1 LKRRLFRRARAGT
14 AILLAL
20 ACAAALAAAPASAAQ
35 THDFLGSVGEGET
48 LSPAGLAVDS
58 STGDLYVADLGSGEV
73 RRFDAS
79 GAPAEFSGLGSS
91 SLAAPGM
98 PAGMSQ
104 VAVDNSGGATAGD
117 FYVVRGDAVHAYA
130 PSGEAANF
138 AAASSYAGANTITG
152 SPSGAFETAVAVAI
166 GTDGE
171 IFVSDIGLG
180 NVYVYNAEG
189 EFLNTIN
196 AYNTSGLATDSTDT
210 IYAASGIVNG
220 FVPSLVPIDS
230 TTGFTE
236 TYPPAVAPN
245 AIGVDPN
252 GDALY
257 VGDGGAV
264 HQYGSNAE
272 GNAETLT
279 FGADHL
285 GAGTAGIAVDGSAGA
300 SAGDVYV
307 ASGERVLRFGPQVET
322 PDVETTAATDVDS
335 VTRTATLNGT
345 VNPRGRLV
353 TECEFEYGPTAAYG
367 LTAPCA
373 ESEGEIGTGTAPF
386 AVEAEVG
393 GLEVADYHFRLV
405 AGNGEGSLAGGDLG
419 FPISSAPSVVGEST
433 EASSTEARL
442 AAQIF
447 SGNIA
452 TSWRFEYG
460 LTAAYGS
467 STPSGAI
474 PAELVPRPV
483 STTIVGLQPGST
495 YHYRAIAT
503 NALGSE
509 AGPDQT
515 FTTALS
521 GGGLGC
527 ANEALRQG
535 YSVFLP
541 ECRAYEMV
549 SPVDKNGGSIYR
561 EGNSQAA
568 PDGESVVFL
577 STSSFAGA
585 PGSMLLNTYVGKRS
599 GPGWATSSP
608 DAPQYNGSTLAE
620 IPTGAYSA
628 DLGKA
633 LETSRLALAPGAIE
647 GGSNIYIRDTATGAL
662 TTILAQPGGELYAS
676 ISGGQHIFAGASED
690 WSHVV
695 LEIESPVNGEG
706 VESAYPAYNLFE
718 WSNGTLRL
726 VSGLPGGVE
735 SARGVSV
742 NSRGRAVSED
752 GRRVYFVDP
761 ETGGLYLHEEGR
773 GTVAVSTQQRSGPGQ
788 GALQAVA
795 TLSVSADGNL
805 AYFVSAEGLAEGTT
819 GGIGALTL
827 YRYDA
832 TTSELT
838 EITQS
843 PVEGVGLSHI
853 LGVSGDGSTVYFT
866 SSGGLDGGAPTPAPG
881 AANIYAWTEAGGF
894 RLVGTTEVAALESAG
909 PFEGHLSPDGKQVV
923 FDAYSLLT
931 KNAVLSAH
939 CPAGPSGNPEERCG
953 EVYEYDLA
961 AERLSCV
968 SCNGRPSLGLS
979 RVGGSYRSL
988 FSEYEPRAVLDD
1000 GTVFFETPDA
1010 LSPRDSN
1017 GLTDVYE
1024 WRNGTAQLIS
1034 SGSSDAESL
1043 FADSAAEGRDVFFK
1057 TSQSLVG
1064 QDTDGR
1070 YDLYDARIGGG
1081 LASQAANPASACEGE
1096 ACRGAS
1102 PAPPEFRP
1110 GSRPCANL
1118 QARARKASKAAG
1130 SLAQRAHKASG
1141 AKAKKLRRQAGA
1153 AHKRAKRLKKRT
1165 NACGR
1170 QGR

>member
-1 LKRRLFRRARAGT
+1 LKRRLLRRARAGF
-14 AILLAL
+14 AILLAI
-20 ACAAALAAAPASAAQ
+20 ACATALAAEPASAAQ
-35 THDFLGSVGEGET
+35 THVFLGNVGEGEIFG
-48 LSPAGLAVDS
+48 PAGLAVDS
-58 STGDLYVADLGSGEV
+58 SNGDLYVADLSTGEV

-98 PAGMSQ
+98 PGGVSQ
-104 VAVDNSGGATAGD
+104 VAVDNSAGATAGD
-117 FYVVRGDAVHAYA
+117 FYVVRGNAVRAYA
-130 PSGEAANF
+130 PNGEAVNF
-138 AAASSYAGANTITG
+138 ASASGYVNGNAITG
-152 SPSGAFETAVAVAI
+152 SPGGAFETATAVAVGAE
-166 GTDGE
+166 GA

-180 NVYVYNAEG
+180 IVDVYSAEG
-189 EFLNTIN
+189 EYLTAIN
-196 AYNTSGLATDSTDT
+196 AYNTSGLATDSTNT
-210 IYAASGIVNG
+210 LYTASEIVNG
-220 FVPSLVPIDS
+220 FVPSPGPIEAS
-230 TTGFTE
+230 TGFTE
-236 TYPPAVAPN
+236 TYPPTVAPKG
-245 AIGVDPN
+245 IGVDLAD
-252 GDALY
+252 DALY
-257 VGDGGAV
+257 VGDGSAV

-279 FGADHL
+279 FGSGLL
-285 GAGTAGIAVDGSAGA
+285 GAGTAGIAVDGYAAA

-307 ASGERVLRFGPQVET
+307 ASGERVLRFGPQVEA
-322 PDVETTAATDVDS
+322 PDVETTAATGVDS
-335 VTRTATLNGT
+335 VTRTAILHGT
-345 VNPRGRLV
+345 VNPLGRPV
-353 TECEFEYGPTAAYG
+353 TECKFEYGPTAAYK
-367 LTAPCA
+367 LTVPCV
-373 ESEGEIGTGTAPF
+373 ESEGQIGPGTVPI
-386 AVEAEVG
+386 AVEADVS

-405 AGNGEGSLAGGDLG
+405 AGNGEGSLVGGDLG
-419 FPISSAPSVVGEST
+419 FPISSAPNVVGEST
-433 EASSTEARL
+433 EAGSTEARL

-452 TSWRFEYG
+452 TNWSFEYG
-460 LTAAYGS
+460 LTATYGS
-467 STPSGAI
+467 TTAGGSI
-474 PAELVPRPV
+474 PAELNPRPV
-483 STTIVGLQPGST
+483 STTIVGLQPGTT

-515 FTTALS
+515 FTTALT
-521 GGGLGC
+521 GGGQGC
-527 ANEALRQG
+527 ANEAMRQG
-535 YSVFLP
+535 YSMFLP

-568 PDGESVVFL
+568 RDGESVVFL

-585 PGSMLLNTYVGKRS
+585 PGSMLLNTYVGKR
-599 GPGWATSSP
+599 GAGWATSSP

-633 LETSRLALAPGAIE
+633 LETSRIALAPGAIE
-647 GGSNIYIRDTATGAL
+647 GGSNIYIRDTATGAY

-676 ISGGQHIFAGASED
+676 ISGGQHIFAGASKD

-706 VESAYPAYNLFE
+706 VNASFPSYNLFE
-718 WSNGTLRL
+718 WSNGSLRL
-726 VSGLPGGVE
+726 ISSLPGGVE
-735 SARGVSV
+735 TARGVSV

-752 GRRVYFVDP
+752 GRRVYFVDA
-761 ETGGLYLHEEGR
+761 ETGVLYLHEEGR
-773 GTVAVSTQQRSGPGQ
+773 GTVAVSAQQRSGPGQ
-788 GALQAVA
+788 GTLQPVGSV
-795 TLSVSADGNL
+795 SVSADGNL
-805 AYFVSAEGLAEGTT
+805 AYFSSAEGLAEGTT
-819 GGIGALTL
+819 GGIGASTL
-827 YRYDA
+827 YRYDV

-843 PVEGVGLSHI
+843 PVEGVGISHI
-853 LGVSGDGSTVYFT
+853 LAVSGDGGAVYFT
-866 SSGGLDGGAPTPAPG
+866 SNGGLEGGAPTPPFG
-881 AANIYAWTEAGGF
+881 DANIYAWTEAGGF
-894 RLVGTTEVAALESAG
+894 RLIGTTEVEALESAG
-909 PFEGHLSPDGKQVV
+909 PQEGHLSPDGKHLV

-931 KNAVLSAH
+931 GNAVRSAH
-939 CPAGPSGNPEERCG
+939 CPSGPTGNPEERCG

-961 AERLSCV
+961 SDHLSCV

-979 RVGGSYRSL
+979 RIGGSYRSL

-1017 GLTDVYE
+1017 GKTDVYE

-1034 SGSSDAESL
+1034 SGSSDAESI

-1064 QDTDGR
+1064 QDTDVR

-1081 LASQAANPASACEGE
+1081 FASQRATPTAACEGE

-1110 GSRPCANL
+1110 NSRPCANL
-1118 QARARKASKAAG
+1118 RARARSASRAATALTRQANKAG
-1130 SLAQRAHKASG
+1130 G

-1165 NACGR
+1165 NTCGR